1 MPESINETPARSNRI
16 KVTKRSVES
25 LPTGARAA
33 IWYDDKLAGFGVR
46 VMPTGRRFYFARY
59 RNQYGR
65 SRWFTIGE
73 HGEVTADAARLKAQ
87 RILQTVAVDAS
98 DPAGER
104 EAFRAAPTIN
114 ALLDRYIAEH
124 LERRNRPRTQASF
137 RGIIDHDI
145 RPELGHLKV
154 AAVTR
159 HDIHKFHTARAG
171 TPRQANL
178 VLAVCS
184 KAFSLAEV
192 WEMRPEGSNPCRK
205 IERYPERH
213 RERFLSAE
221 ELGRLGAT
229 LRRAETVGLRKNGGR
244 SLYRRVVTGAIELLL
259 YTGCR
264 LSEVLNL
271 RWEHVD
277 FGAGMITLSETKSG
291 RPQLVTMNAPARQVL
306 KVLFE
311 ANNGRSE
318 WVLPSVSNPKQPISK
333 AGIEAAWQK
342 IRIAAQIED
351 VRMHDL
357 RHTVGTYAGQSG
369 ANAFLVRD
377 LLRHKNLAMTGRY
390 VNRAD
395 SPVRTLSDQVGER
408 IAAAMAGQSS
418 AEVAPLK
425 AVRQSKIG
433 PRLMVRASASSTIN
447 LVNRDSI

>member
-1 MPESINETPARSNRI
+1 MPISINETRARSNRF

-25 LPTGARAA
+25 LLTDARPVV
-33 IWYDDKLAGFGVR
+33 WYDDKLAGFGVR
-46 VMPTGRRFYFARY
+46 VMPSGRRYYFARY
-59 RNQYGR
+59 RNRYGR

-73 HGEVTADAARLKAQ
+73 HGKITADAARSKAQ
-87 RILQTVAVDAS
+87 RVLQTVAVDGS
-98 DPAGER
+98 DPSGER

-114 ALLDRYIAEH
+114 DLLDRYVREH
-124 LERRNRPRTQASF
+124 IERRNRPRTQESF
-137 RGIIDHDI
+137 KGIIDRDI

-159 HDIHKFHTARAG
+159 QDMHKFHGARAG

-178 VLAVCS
+178 ILAVCS
-184 KAFSLAEV
+184 KAFSLAEL
-192 WEMRPEGSNPCRK
+192 WEMRPEGSNPCAK
-205 IERYPERH
+205 IQRYPERH

-229 LRRAETVGLRKNGGR
+229 LRQADTEGLPWKKGGR
-244 SLYRRVVTGAIELLL
+244 TLYRRVVTGAIELLL

-271 RWEHVD
+271 RWEDVD
-277 FGAGMITLSETKSG
+277 FAAGVITLAETKSG
-291 RPQLVTMNAPARQVL
+291 RPQLVTINAPARQVL
-306 KVLFE
+306 KGLE
-311 ANNGRSE
+311 AAKTSE
-318 WVLPSVSNPKQPISK
+318 WVLPSVSIPKQPISK

-395 SPVRTLSDQVGER
+395 DPVRTLSDQVGER
-408 IAAAMAGQSS
+408 IAAGLAGQKP
-418 AEVAPLK
+418 ADVVPLK
-425 AVRQSKIG
+425 RGA
-433 PRLMVRASASSTIN
+433 
-447 LVNRDSI
+447 

>member
-1 MPESINETPARSNRI
+1 MPESINEIPARSNRI

-25 LPTGARAA
+25 LPTGVRAA

-59 RNQYGR
+59 RNRYGR

-73 HGEVTADAARLKAQ
+73 HGKVTADAARAKAQ
-87 RILQTVAVDAS
+87 RLLQTVAVDGS
-98 DPAGER
+98 DPSGER
-104 EAFRAAPTIN
+104 EAFRAAPTVN
-114 ALLDRYIAEH
+114 DLLDRYIKEH
-124 LERRNRPRTQASF
+124 IERRNRARTQASF
-137 RGIIDHDI
+137 KGIVDRDI
-145 RPELGHLKV
+145 RPELGHIKV

-159 HDIHKFHTARAG
+159 QDMHKLPAARAG

-178 VLAVCS
+178 ILAVCS
-184 KAFSLAEV
+184 KAFSLAEL

-213 RERFLSAE
+213 RERFLTAE

-229 LRRAETVGLRKNGGR
+229 LRRAETEGLPWKSGGR
-244 SLYRRVVTGAIELLL
+244 TLYRRVVTGAIELLL

-264 LSEVLNL
+264 LSEVLDL
-271 RWEHVD
+271 RWERVD
-277 FGAGMITLSETKSG
+277 FGAGMITLPETKSG

-306 KVLFE
+306 KVLAE
-311 ANNGRSE
+311 ATTVRSE
-318 WVLPSVSNPKQPISK
+318 WVLPSVSNPKQAISK
-333 AGIEAAWQK
+333 AGIEAAWHK

-357 RHTVGTYAGQSG
+357 RHTVGTYAGQTG

-408 IAAAMAGQSS
+408 IAAAMAQQQL
-418 AEVAPLK
+418 ADVVPLK
-425 AVRQSKIG
+425 VITG
-433 PRLMVRASASSTIN
+433 
-447 LVNRDSI
+447 